1 MKGFFCELLFLCSGL
16 DPAAAPLPDLTYR
29 EVLFHHYQD
38 DHETALVHTLV
49 ADTQDRFGEDP
60 VRFRLAEGSFAFS
73 ERMFSYAEQRFE
85 AVADEELTEL
95 EQMRL
100 AFHLSREFYR
110 RGDWASLEGQLERI
124 DLGRTWLGRSKH
136 HPEVAFMRAQLALA
150 RGDLVASSA
159 ALANIEPRNPLYAYG
174 LYNLGVAQRQA
185 GDTVSAAETFATL
198 SSMKATSEDAFDLL
212 QRARLALAYLRR
224 DLGEA
229 TDAEAL
235 LTALPSDS
243 RYRDQALASYAQL
256 AMDTEDYELAARV
269 WLTLQEQDYWTPS
282 TASARLGFP
291 ASLEMLASPEAA
303 LTQYKAAEA
312 SFERRLATLASLSER
327 SADPQWVSGLLSV
340 FAARELDDEQL
351 RDTVSRWQSEL
362 GHTDWLEW
370 LAAEDVHDVLLQW
383 RDLGEMKRYLDAL
396 PQDLDVFEELA
407 GERRRRAL
415 LARELVGSDGLAATR
430 DRLADALAE
439 REAVVTATRQ
449 AAVEPTRQWMQRL
462 ATDDELALLDELDRM
477 AEIGALGLP
486 ERKKERWAYRVDRLR
501 GTVYWTIVQ
510 ERNARLRV
518 LAKDIAEQRAE
529 LADIDARIARVNEA
543 ETNLVGGVVTDY
555 SQFRDRAFDIADRVD
570 TALTSRQEM
579 LAQQIRRGMRGEQ
592 ERLQQY
598 LLVTRVAIARAT
610 DQLAAAAIDG
620 SSAAVTEQQ
629 P

>member
-1 MKGFFCELLFLCSGL
+1 MKGFFCELLFFCAGL

-49 ADTQDRFGEDP
+49 ADELGRFGDDTA
-60 VRFRLAEGSFAFS
+60 RFRLAEGSFAFS
-73 ERMFSYAEQRFE
+73 ERMFGYAEQRFE
-85 AVADEELTEL
+85 ALAEDELTEL
-95 EQMRL
+95 ERMRL

-150 RGDLVASSA
+150 RGDFAGSEVALEA
-159 ALANIEPRNPLYAYG
+159 IEPRNPLYAYG
-174 LYNLGVAQRQA
+174 LYNLGVAYRES
-185 GDTVSAAETFATL
+185 GDNVTAADTFAQL
-198 SSMKATSEDAFDLL
+198 ASMKATSEDAFDLL

-256 AMDTEDYELAARV
+256 AMDTEDYELAARI
-269 WLTLQEQDYWTPS
+269 WLTLQNQDYWTPS

-291 ASLEMLASPEAA
+291 ASLEMLASSEAA
-303 LTQYKAAEA
+303 LTQYRAAEA
-312 SFERRLATLASLSER
+312 SFEQRLATLDELSER
-327 SADPQWVSGLLSV
+327 STDPDWVSGLLSV
-340 FAARELDDEQL
+340 FAARELDDDRL
-351 RDTVSRWQSEL
+351 RDTVARWQSEL

-383 RDLGEMKRYLDAL
+383 RDLGEMKRYLDEL
-396 PQDLDVFEELA
+396 PRDLDVFEELA
-407 GERRRRAL
+407 DEQRRRAL
-415 LARELVGSDGLAATR
+415 LARELVGADGLLNKR
-430 DRLADALAE
+430 ERLAAALTQ
-439 REAVVTATRQ
+439 REAEISQTRQ
-449 AAVEPTRQWMQRL
+449 AAIEPTLEWMQRL
-462 ATDDELALLDELDRM
+462 ATDDELPLLAELDRM
-477 AEIGALGLP
+477 AEVGELALP
-486 ERKKERWAYRVDRLR
+486 ERKKERWAYRVNRLR
-501 GTVYWTIVQ
+501 GTVYWTIVND
-510 ERNARLRV
+510 RNARLRA
-518 LAKDIAEQRAE
+518 LAKEVAEQRVVLE
-529 LADIDARIARVNEA
+529 DIDARIARVNEA

-555 SQFRDRAFDIADRVD
+555 SQFRDRALAISDRVD
-570 TALTSRQEM
+570 VALYDRQEM

-592 ERLQQY
+592 QRLQQY

-610 DQLAAAAIDG
+610 DQLAAVPELELDPQVA
-620 SSAAVTEQQ
+620 